1 MITNDFIVSNSGIN
15 VSGRLQL
22 GMLAAD
28 AQFSY
33 YNHVRLTLNPPVT
46 KIMTYMFCV
55 AVYLKRQR
63 IIMNYFAKKTSRKS
77 VIKQHSIVSY
87 SSSLKQSQFYA
98 AGK

>member
-63 IIMNYFAKKTSRKS
+63 IIMNYFVKKKLVENPLSN
-77 VIKQHSIVSY
+77 SILLCRIVHH
-87 SSSLKQSQFYA
+87 
-98 AGK
+98 